1 MTIPKE
7 TKILS
12 DDEVKHLLE
21 LMLDVM
27 PYPAK
32 EMLVLNNINPEDSIR
47 MQSITRTFRNAR
59 EISNQ
64 TLKDVSGKT
73 KIPQYRIRAI
83 EEGNL
88 AEIKPT
94 FFRQLSKYYD
104 LDEWCSRWA
113 IKNTELASGL
123 GMLSWV
129 ELSKRAEGEDLS
141 VSALSDVE
149 KQIMEFVE
157 SRRPEEHIRPELD
170 IGYRITGQSF
180 EIFEIRPRWKQPD
193 ITQEISVAKA
203 TFVKSKK
210 VWKLYWMRADL
221 KWHRYDSLSNT
232 KSLQDVL
239 KEIGED
245 PYCCFWG

>member
-1 MTIPKE
+1 MTKRKE
-7 TKILS
+7 TKILG

-32 EMLVLNNINPEDSIR
+32 EMLVLIDINPEDSIR
-47 MQSITRTFRNAR
+47 LQSLTRTFRNAR
-59 EISNQ
+59 EIGNQ
-64 TLKDVSGKT
+64 TLKDVSGKSKT
-73 KIPQYRIRAI
+73 PQYRIRAI
-83 EEGNL
+83 EEGNIS
-88 AEIKPT
+88 EIKPT
-94 FFRQLSKYYD
+94 LLRKLSQYYD

-113 IKNTELASGL
+113 NKNTELASGL

-129 ELSKRAEGEDLS
+129 ELSKRPKGNGLS
-141 VSALSDVE
+141 VSELSDVE

-157 SRRPEEHIRPELD
+157 SRRPKEDIRPELD
-170 IGYRITGQSF
+170 IGYRITGQNF

-203 TFVKSKK
+203 TYIKSKK
-210 VWKLYWMRADL
+210 KWKLYWMRSDL
-221 KWHRYDSLSNT
+221 KWHRYEPLSDT

>member
-7 TKILS
+7 TKILD

-32 EMLVLNNINPEDSIR
+32 EMLVLSNINPEDSIR
-47 MQSITRTFRNAR
+47 MQSLTRAFRNAR
-59 EISNQ
+59 EIGNQ
-64 TLKDVSGKT
+64 TLKDVSGKS

-83 EEGNL
+83 EEGSL
-88 AEIKPT
+88 SKIKPT
-94 FFRQLSKYYD
+94 FLRKLSLYYD
-104 LDEWCSRWA
+104 LGEWCSRWA
-113 IKNTELASGL
+113 NKNTELASGL

-129 ELSKRAEGEDLS
+129 KLSNRSKGNGLS
-141 VSALSDVE
+141 VSELSDVE

-157 SRRPEEHIRPELD
+157 SRRPEENIRPELD
-170 IGYRITGQSF
+170 IGYRITGQNF

-203 TFVKSKK
+203 TYVKSKK
-210 VWKLYWMRADL
+210 IWKLYWMRADL
-221 KWHRYDSLSNT
+221 KWHRYDPLSDT

-245 PYCCFWG
+245 PYSCFWG

>member
-1 MTIPKE
+1 MTLPKE
-7 TKILS
+7 TKILD
-12 DDEVKHLLE
+12 DDEVQHLLE

-32 EMLVLNNINPEDSIR
+32 EMLVLSNINPEDSIR
-47 MQSITRTFRNAR
+47 MQSLTRTFRNAR
-59 EISNQ
+59 EIANE

-83 EEGNL
+83 EKGNL
-88 AEIKPT
+88 LKIKPT
-94 FFRQLSKYYD
+94 FLRQLSQYYD
-104 LDEWCSRWA
+104 LDKWCSRWA
-113 IKNTELASGL
+113 SVNAELASGL

-129 ELSKRAEGEDLS
+129 KLSKRAKGKGL
-141 VSALSDVE
+141 SALVLSGVE

-170 IGYRITGQSF
+170 IGYRIIGQSF

-203 TFVKSKK
+203 TYVNSKK
-210 VWKLYWMRADL
+210 IWKLYWMRADL
-221 KWHRYDSLSNT
+221 KWHRYDPLSDT

>member
-1 MTIPKE
+1 MTIPDE
-7 TKILS
+7 TKIL
-12 DDEVKHLLE
+12 DEEEVQRLLG
-21 LMLDVM
+21 LMLGAL
-27 PYPAK
+27 PYPIK
-32 EMLVLNNINPEDSIR
+32 EMLVLKDINPEDSIR
-47 MQSITRTFRNAR
+47 IRSLAKSFLKAR
-59 EISNQ
+59 ETTKE
-64 TLKDVSGKT
+64 TLKDTSGKA
-73 KIPQYRIRAI
+73 KIPQKRIRAI

-88 AEIKPT
+88 AEIKPE
-94 FFRQLSKYYD
+94 FLRQLSQYHG

-113 IKNTELASGL
+113 TVNTELASGL

-129 ELSKRAEGEDLS
+129 KLGKRSKGKGLPIS
-141 VSALSDVE
+141 VFADSE
-149 KQIMEFVE
+149 KQLKDFVE

-203 TFVKSKK
+203 TYVKSREI
-210 VWKLYWMRADL
+210 WKLFWMRADL
-221 KWHRYDSLSNT
+221 KWHRYDPLPDT

-239 KEIGED
+239 NEIGED

>member
-7 TKILS
+7 AKILD

-32 EMLVLNNINPEDSIR
+32 EMLVLSNINPEDSIR
-47 MQSITRTFRNAR
+47 IQSLTRTFQNAR
-59 EISNQ
+59 EVGNQ

-88 AEIKPT
+88 SEIKPT
-94 FFRQLSKYYD
+94 FLKQLSQYYD

-113 IKNTELASGL
+113 DKNTELASGL

-129 ELSKRAEGEDLS
+129 ELSKREKGKGLS

-149 KQIMEFVE
+149 KQIIEFVE
-157 SRRPEEHIRPELD
+157 SRRPEENIRPELD

-203 TFVKSKK
+203 TFVKSRK

-221 KWHRYDSLSNT
+221 KWHRYDPLSDT